1 MNFLFSEKHSF
12 QRLNCFGTKTVVFTL
27 NKTVTILMN

>member
-12 QRLNCFGTKTVVFTL
+12 QCSNCFGTKTVVLTL
-27 NKTVTILMN
+27 NKTVTILMS